1 MANTNRAE
9 VRHAIHSRIRRKVRG
24 NTERPRLAIYRSLN
38 HIYAQVID
46 DRLGQ
51 TLVSASSTEK
61 ELRTGTGGNLDA
73 ARRIGQAIAERAI
86 AKGIESVVF
95 DRGGYLYHGRVK
107 ALTDAARAAGL
118 NKNEVVAEAEAE
130 EPAAEAEQP
139 TEKKSKKKKQEE
151 IMRQPKQ
158 RIPAQG
164 LDLKDQVISI
174 NRVTKVVKGG
184 KNLSFAA
191 LVVVGDE
198 GGHVGFGTGKARE
211 VPLAI
216 KKAIEAAKKSLIR
229 VPLINHTLPHQLIGE
244 YGAGRV
250 LVKPA
255 SEGTGVIAGGAVR
268 AVMQA
273 VGVRDVRT
281 KVLGSTNP
289 HNVVRATFDALLR
302 MKDPMELARLR
313 GKQVEEM

>member
-1 MANTNRAE
+1 
-9 VRHAIHSRIRRKVRG
+9 
-24 NTERPRLAIYRSLN
+24 
-38 HIYAQVID
+38 
-46 DRLGQ
+46 
-51 TLVSASSTEK
+51 
-61 ELRTGTGGNLDA
+61 
-73 ARRIGQAIAERAI
+73 
-86 AKGIESVVF
+86 
-95 DRGGYLYHGRVK
+95 
-107 ALTDAARAAGL
+107 
-118 NKNEVVAEAEAE
+118 
-130 EPAAEAEQP
+130 
-139 TEKKSKKKKQEE
+139 
-151 IMRQPKQ
+151 MRQPKQ
-158 RIPAQG
+158 RISAQG

-184 KNLSFAA
+184 KNMSFAA

-229 VPLINHTLPHQLIGE
+229 VPLIQNTVPHQLIGKF
-244 YGAGRV
+244 GAGRV
-250 LVKPA
+250 LIKPA
-255 SEGTGVIAGGAVR
+255 SQGTGVIAGGAVR

-273 VGVRDVRT
+273 VGVHDVRT

-313 GKQVEEM
+313 GKQFEEI

>member
-1 MANTNRAE
+1 
-9 VRHAIHSRIRRKVRG
+9 
-24 NTERPRLAIYRSLN
+24 
-38 HIYAQVID
+38 
-46 DRLGQ
+46 
-51 TLVSASSTEK
+51 
-61 ELRTGTGGNLDA
+61 
-73 ARRIGQAIAERAI
+73 
-86 AKGIESVVF
+86 
-95 DRGGYLYHGRVK
+95 
-107 ALTDAARAAGL
+107 
-118 NKNEVVAEAEAE
+118 
-130 EPAAEAEQP
+130 
-139 TEKKSKKKKQEE
+139 
-151 IMRQPKQ
+151 MRQPKH
-158 RIPAQG
+158 RISAAG

-198 GGHVGFGTGKARE
+198 SGHVGFGTGKARE
-211 VPLAI
+211 VPIAI

-229 VPLINHTLPHQLIGE
+229 VPLISNTLPHQLIGKF
-244 YGAGRV
+244 GAGRV

-255 SEGTGVIAGGAVR
+255 SQGTGVIAGGAVR

-273 VGVRDVRT
+273 VGVHDVRT

-313 GKQVEEM
+313 GKQVEEL

>member
-1 MANTNRAE
+1 
-9 VRHAIHSRIRRKVRG
+9 
-24 NTERPRLAIYRSLN
+24 
-38 HIYAQVID
+38 
-46 DRLGQ
+46 
-51 TLVSASSTEK
+51 
-61 ELRTGTGGNLDA
+61 
-73 ARRIGQAIAERAI
+73 
-86 AKGIESVVF
+86 
-95 DRGGYLYHGRVK
+95 
-107 ALTDAARAAGL
+107 
-118 NKNEVVAEAEAE
+118 
-130 EPAAEAEQP
+130 
-139 TEKKSKKKKQEE
+139 
-151 IMRQPKQ
+151 MRQPKQ

-216 KKAIEAAKKSLIR
+216 KKA
-229 VPLINHTLPHQLIGE
+229 
-244 YGAGRV
+244 
-250 LVKPA
+250 
-255 SEGTGVIAGGAVR
+255 
-268 AVMQA
+268 
-273 VGVRDVRT
+273 VGVHDVRT

-313 GKQVEEM
+313 GKQVEEI

>member
-1 MANTNRAE
+1 
-9 VRHAIHSRIRRKVRG
+9 
-24 NTERPRLAIYRSLN
+24 
-38 HIYAQVID
+38 
-46 DRLGQ
+46 
-51 TLVSASSTEK
+51 
-61 ELRTGTGGNLDA
+61 
-73 ARRIGQAIAERAI
+73 
-86 AKGIESVVF
+86 
-95 DRGGYLYHGRVK
+95 
-107 ALTDAARAAGL
+107 
-118 NKNEVVAEAEAE
+118 
-130 EPAAEAEQP
+130 
-139 TEKKSKKKKQEE
+139 
-151 IMRQPKQ
+151 MRQPKQ
-158 RIPAQG
+158 RIPAAG

-184 KNLSFAA
+184 KNMSFAA

-198 GGHVGFGTGKARE
+198 SGHVGFGTGKARE

-229 VPLINHTLPHQLIGE
+229 VPLIQNTVPHQLIGKF
-244 YGAGRV
+244 GAGRV

-255 SEGTGVIAGGAVR
+255 AEGTGVIAGGAVR

-273 VGVRDVRT
+273 VGVHDVRT

-313 GKQVEEM
+313 GKQVEEI